1 MSNTEKD
8 PQETVCENGPGSAPT
23 QEPADE
29 QLRPAR
35 FTDGLTSGVQEHAVT
50 APDEHTVEV
59 LEPRAV
65 PLGGPR
71 AMTVQRSLPQR
82 ARSLIGAWCFL
93 DFYGPDDVSAS
104 GGMKVAR
111 HPHTGLATVSWLFEG
126 RIGHI
131 DSAGNWATVRPGE
144 VNLMNAGTGVT
155 HSEFSSQDTTV
166 LHGAQ
171 LWYAFPDHARFT
183 APSLDA
189 HRPDQISGEGWTAK
203 VFLGSLL
210 GQTSPVHTHIPLTG
224 AEFRLQPGASVEIE
238 VPEDHEHGV
247 LAVDATVRLDGVD
260 IPEAHLGYVGTGRR
274 SLTVTAD
281 PDVSG
286 ESIVLVIGGEP
297 LGEQII
303 MWWNFVG
310 RSHDE
315 IATWRAAYQE
325 EMGFEPP
332 ADGSPLQSVFP
343 DDGSG
348 PSQRPAPEAAGSQDA
363 SAESEGALGEPVA
376 GALLDRLTG
385 RSYADGRSFPQFG
398 DFPPDQPAPIPAPT
412 LPTTRMRPRG

>member
-8 PQETVCENGPGSAPT
+8 PQETVCKNGPGAAPPA
-23 QEPADE
+23 EPEGE

-35 FTDGLTSGVQEHAVT
+35 FTDGLSSGVQEHSAAST
-50 APDEHTVEV
+50 DEDAAHTVEV

-93 DFYGPDDVSAS
+93 DFYGPDDVSAT
-104 GGMKVAR
+104 GGMAVPR

-126 RIGHI
+126 RIDHI

-144 VNLMNAGTGVT
+144 VNLMNAGTGIT
-155 HSEFSSQDTTV
+155 HSEYSSQDTTV

-171 LWYAFPDHARFT
+171 LWYAFPDHARFS

-189 HRPDQISGEGWTAK
+189 HRPDPITGEGYTAK

-210 GQTSPVHTHIPLTG
+210 GQTSPVHTHLPLTG
-224 AEFRLQPGASVEIE
+224 AEFRLRPGSTVQIE
-238 VPEDHEHGV
+238 VPADHEHGV
-247 LAVDATVRLDGVD
+247 LAVNGPVHLDGV
-260 IPEAHLGYVGTGRR
+260 EVGQAHLGYVGTGAQT
-274 SLTVTAD
+274 LTLTAD
-281 PDVSG
+281 PSEDPDAEDV
-286 ESIVLVIGGEP
+286 IVLLIGGEP

-310 RSHDE
+310 RSHEE
-315 IATWRAAYQE
+315 IATWRAAYQQ
-325 EMGFEPP
+325 EMGFEP
-332 ADGSPLQSVFP
+332 ADDATPLRSALP
-343 DDGSG
+343 DDGTS
-348 PSQRPAPEAAGSQDA
+348 
-363 SAESEGALGEPVA
+363 A
-376 GALLDRLTG
+376 GAPVTGERLEGLVGTE
-385 RSYADGRSFPQFG
+385 YVDGRSFPQFG

-412 LPTTRMRPRG
+412 LPNTRMRPRG

>member
-23 QEPADE
+23 AEPAQE
-29 QLRPAR
+29 ELRPAR
-35 FTDGLTSGVQEHAVT
+35 FTDGLTSGVREHPSG
-50 APDEHTVEV
+50 APGAPGDEVDHTVEV

-71 AMTVQRSLPQR
+71 AMTVQRTLPQR

-93 DFYGPDDVSAS
+93 DFYGPDDVSVS

-126 RIGHI
+126 RIDHI
-131 DSAGNWATVRPGE
+131 DSAGNWATVRSGE
-144 VNLMNAGTGVT
+144 VNLMNAGIGIT
-155 HSEFSSQDTTV
+155 HSEYSTQDTTV

-171 LWYAFPDHARFT
+171 LWYAFPDHARFS

-189 HRPDQISGEGWTAK
+189 HRPEQISGEGWTAK

-224 AEFRLQPGASVEIE
+224 AEFRLRPGAQVEVE
-238 VPEDHEHGV
+238 VPADHEHGV
-247 LAVDATVRLDGVD
+247 LAVNGTVQLDGVD
-260 IPEAHLGYVGTGRR
+260 VEQAHLGYVGTGRTR
-274 SLTVTAD
+274 LTIAAD
-281 PDVSG
+281 PDTDTG
-286 ESIVLVIGGEP
+286 EVIVLLIGGEP

-310 RSHDE
+310 RSHEE
-315 IATWRAAYQE
+315 ITTWRAAYQQ
-325 EMGFEPP
+325 EMGFEPV
-332 ADGSPLQSVFP
+332 DGSSPLRSALP
-343 DDGSG
+343 DDDT
-348 PSQRPAPEAAGSQDA
+348 P
-363 SAESEGALGEPVA
+363 A
-376 GALLDRLTG
+376 GAPVTGARLEGLVGTE
-385 RSYADGRSFPQFG
+385 YADGRSFPQFG
-398 DFPPDQPAPIPAPT
+398 DFPPDQPDPIPAPT